1 MKSPWEVTENPG
13 PIPCRI
19 LPEKKHIPLP
29 MLLQQK
35 KSIKKTDAYNTATVN
50 GKFPSQ
56 SHVTLEPGTG
66 DGIGK
71 MTKTAGTVEP
81 TEDGKYVP
89 WEATLTIPKG
99 TYKDGEITYTDTLYG
114 THEFAG
120 TLSTNA
126 DNQYLKIEVTKGDG
140 SSLDVKV
147 TNQTKNSFQLSF
159 PALTL
164 KQAETVKNQVL
175 LEK

>member
-1 MKSPWEVTENPG
+1 MERIPSAGMKSPWEVTENPG

-89 WEATLTIPKG
+89 WEATLTIRKELTRMVKLPIPIRF
-99 TYKDGEITYTDTLYG
+99 TELM
-114 THEFAG
+114 
-120 TLSTNA
+120 
-126 DNQYLKIEVTKGDG
+126 
-140 SSLDVKV
+140 SL
-147 TNQTKNSFQLSF
+147 Q
-159 PALTL
+159 ALF
-164 KQAETVKNQVL
+164 L
-175 LEK
+175 LMLIISI